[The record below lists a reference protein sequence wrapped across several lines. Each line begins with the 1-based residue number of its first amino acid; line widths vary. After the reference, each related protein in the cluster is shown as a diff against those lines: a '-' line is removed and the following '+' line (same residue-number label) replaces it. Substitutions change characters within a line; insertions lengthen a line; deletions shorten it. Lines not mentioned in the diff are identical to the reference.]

1 MTRSAVA
8 AALLLAA
15 VLAVESHAH
24 ARDSQGRAGLSS
36 AAARATACT
45 LVAFNSSAGAEC
57 AHAPRDA
64 VTAAAGS
71 AGKPRVE
78 LLDGC
83 EAAAQLG
90 QQCSADDGPV
100 LAIDY

>member
-36 AAARATACT
+36 AAARGTACT

-57 AHAPRDA
+57 APRDA